1 MKKSKEK
8 LGQILLKEG
17 LITEEQL
24 NKAIDIQ
31 KKEGTRLGETLIN
44 LGMVTEKDIVIA
56 MAKQLSIPYASYAK
70 GLLKPAKDQELS
82 KLIPEDYA
90 RRNMILPISRHMN
103 SLTVAF
109 MDPLNLIAIDN
120 LKRMT
125 GCEINPII
133 ATKSDLQ
140 RAIDEFYGK
149 EDLLKDAISDSYELE
164 EFKAEKD
171 VEEDLSLDDLIA
183 RAEEAPVVKLV
194 DLILMQAIK
203 DRASDIHLEPFKNK
217 INIRYRIDGVLYE
230 IPPPAK
236 HLLPAIVS
244 RVKILANLDI
254 AERRLPQDGAFLV
267 KVENKNIDIRVSTVP
282 AIYGEKVV
290 MRILDKSAT
299 PLNLGELGFE
309 PDDLEKFRR
318 AIISPHGLIL
328 ITGPTGSGKT
338 TTLYAALNE
347 IKSPHENIST
357 VEDPVEYKLEG
368 INQVQIK
375 PAIGLTFA
383 STLRAFLRQDPDIIM
398 VGEVRDLETGQI
410 CIRASLTGHLVLSTL
425 HTNDAPSAI
434 SRLID
439 IGLEPYL
446 ISSSLIMVGAQ
457 RLVRRLCPEC
467 KEAYETT
474 PALVKDFG
482 IKQEL
487 LYKPKGCDYC
497 GHTGYRGRIAIYE
510 IILMNDQLRE
520 LVARHATLGEIRSK
534 VQEIGMRT
542 LLQSGIKKAEE
553 GVTSI
558 EEVLSITMV
567 AGEGL
572 VI

>member
-1 MKKSKEK
+1 MKKSREK

-24 NKAIDIQ
+24 EKAIEIQ
-31 KKEGTRLGETLIN
+31 KKDGARLGDTLIN
-44 LGMVTEKDIVIA
+44 LGIVTEKDIVIA

-70 GLLKPAKDQELS
+70 GLLKPAENQDLA
-82 KLIPEDYA
+82 KLVPEDYA
-90 RRNMILPISRHMN
+90 RRNMLIPVSRHIN

-109 MDPLNLIAIDN
+109 MDPLDLITIDN

-125 GCEINPII
+125 GCDINPII
-133 ATKSDLQ
+133 AAKSDLQ
-140 RAIDEFYGK
+140 RAIDEFYGR

-164 EFKAEKD
+164 EFKIEKD
-171 VEEDLSLDDLIA
+171 LVEDLSLDDLIA

-230 IPPPAK
+230 IPPPSK

-244 RVKILANLDI
+244 RIKILSNLDI
-254 AERRLPQDGAFLV
+254 AERRLPQDGVFFV
-267 KVENKNIDIRVSTVP
+267 KVENKDIDIRVSTVP
-282 AIYGEKVV
+282 AIFGEKVV
-290 MRILDKSAT
+290 MRILDKSST
-299 PLNLGELGFE
+299 PLNLGDLGFDPE
-309 PDDLEKFRR
+309 ELEKFRK
-318 AIISPHGLIL
+318 AIISPHGLVL
-328 ITGPTGSGKT
+328 VTGPTGSGKT

-347 IKSPHENIST
+347 IKSPRKNIST

-375 PAIGLTFA
+375 PNIGFTFSIA
-383 STLRAFLRQDPDIIM
+383 LRAFLRQDPDIIM
-398 VGEVRDLETGQI
+398 VGEVRDLETAQI

-439 IGLEPYL
+439 IGVEPYL

-474 PALVKDFG
+474 PSLAKDFG

-497 GHTGYRGRIAIYE
+497 SHTGYRGRVAIYE
-510 IILMNDQLRE
+510 IIFINDKLRE
-520 LVARHATLGEIRSK
+520 MITRRASLKEIK
-534 VQEIGMRT
+534 DKIKEFGLKT
-542 LLQSGIKKAEE
+542 LLYSGIKKAEE
-553 GVTSI
+553 GLTSI
-558 EEVLSITMV
+558 EEVLSITLV
-567 AGEGL
+567 AGEE
-572 VI
+572 

>member
-309 PDDLEKFRR
+309 LDDLEKFRR

>member
-1 MKKSKEK
+1 
-8 LGQILLKEG
+8 
-17 LITEEQL
+17 
-24 NKAIDIQ
+24 
-31 KKEGTRLGETLIN
+31 
-44 LGMVTEKDIVIA
+44 
-56 MAKQLSIPYASYAK
+56 
-70 GLLKPAKDQELS
+70 
-82 KLIPEDYA
+82 
-90 RRNMILPISRHMN
+90 
-103 SLTVAF
+103 
-109 MDPLNLIAIDN
+109 
-120 LKRMT
+120 
-125 GCEINPII
+125 
-133 ATKSDLQ
+133 
-140 RAIDEFYGK
+140 
-149 EDLLKDAISDSYELE
+149 
-164 EFKAEKD
+164 
-171 VEEDLSLDDLIA
+171 
-183 RAEEAPVVKLV
+183 
-194 DLILMQAIK
+194 
-203 DRASDIHLEPFKNK
+203 
-217 INIRYRIDGVLYE
+217 
-230 IPPPAK
+230 
-236 HLLPAIVS
+236 
-244 RVKILANLDI
+244 
-254 AERRLPQDGAFLV
+254 
-267 KVENKNIDIRVSTVP
+267 
-282 AIYGEKVV
+282 
-290 MRILDKSAT
+290 
-299 PLNLGELGFE
+299 
-309 PDDLEKFRR
+309 
-318 AIISPHGLIL
+318 
-328 ITGPTGSGKT
+328 
-338 TTLYAALNE
+338 
-347 IKSPHENIST
+347 
-357 VEDPVEYKLEG
+357 
-368 INQVQIK
+368 
-375 PAIGLTFA
+375 
-383 STLRAFLRQDPDIIM
+383 
-398 VGEVRDLETGQI
+398 
-410 CIRASLTGHLVLSTL
+410 L

>member
-1 MKKSKEK
+1 MKKSREK

-17 LITEEQL
+17 LVTEEQME
-24 NKAIDIQ
+24 KAINIQ
-31 KKEGTRLGETLIN
+31 QKEGTRLGETLIN
-44 LGMVTEKDIVIA
+44 LGIVTEKDIVIA

-70 GLLKPAKDQELS
+70 GLLKPAENQDLA
-82 KLIPEDYA
+82 KLVPEDYA
-90 RRNMILPISRHMN
+90 RRNMLLPISKHM
-103 SLTVAF
+103 SSMTVAF
-109 MDPLNLIAIDN
+109 MDPLDLITIDN

-125 GCEINPII
+125 NCDINPII
-133 ATKSDLQ
+133 ATKTDLQ

-164 EFKAEKD
+164 EFKIEKNA
-171 VEEDLSLDDLIA
+171 EEDLSLDDLIA
-183 RAEEAPVVKLV
+183 SAEEAPVVKLV

-203 DRASDIHLEPFKNK
+203 DRASDIHIEPFKNK

-230 IPPPAK
+230 IPPPAR

-244 RVKILANLDI
+244 RIKILSNLDI
-254 AERRLPQDGAFLV
+254 AERRLPQDGVFFV
-267 KVENKNIDIRVSTVP
+267 KVDNKGIDIRVSTIP
-282 AIYGEKVV
+282 AIFGEKVV
-290 MRILDKSAT
+290 LRILDKSAT
-299 PLNLGELGFE
+299 PLNLGDLGFDPE
-309 PDDLEKFRR
+309 ELEKFRR
-318 AIISPHGLIL
+318 AINSPHGLIL

-347 IKSPHENIST
+347 IKSPRKNIST

-375 PAIGLTFA
+375 TNIGFTFA
-383 STLRAFLRQDPDIIM
+383 GALRAFLRQDPDIIM
-398 VGEVRDLETGQI
+398 VGEVRDLETAQI

-474 PALVKDFG
+474 PALAKDLG

-497 GHTGYRGRIAIYE
+497 SHTGYRGRVAIYE
-510 IILMNDQLRE
+510 IVLMNDKLRE
-520 LVARHATLGEIRSK
+520 LIARGASLGEIK
-534 VQEIGMRT
+534 DKIKELGLKT
-542 LLQSGIKKAEE
+542 LLKSGLKKAEE
-553 GVTSI
+553 GITSV
-558 EEVLSITMV
+558 EEVLSITLV
-567 AGEGL
+567 AGEE
-572 VI
+572 

>member
-1 MKKSKEK
+1 MKKSREK

-17 LITEEQL
+17 LVTEEQL
-24 NKAIDIQ
+24 EKAIDIQ

-44 LGMVTEKDIVIA
+44 LGIVTEKDIVIA

-70 GLLKPAKDQELS
+70 GLLKPAENQDLA
-82 KLIPEDYA
+82 KLVPEDYA
-90 RRNMILPISRHMN
+90 RRNMLLPISRHMS

-109 MDPLNLIAIDN
+109 MDPLDLITIDN

-125 GCEINPII
+125 NCEINPII
-133 ATKSDLQ
+133 ATKTDLQ

-164 EFKAEKD
+164 EFKIEKD

-203 DRASDIHLEPFKNK
+203 DRASDIHIEPFKNK

-230 IPPPAK
+230 IPPPAR

-244 RVKILANLDI
+244 RIKILSNLDI
-254 AERRLPQDGAFLV
+254 AERRLPQDGVFFV
-267 KVENKNIDIRVSTVP
+267 KVDNKGIDIRVSTVP
-282 AIYGEKVV
+282 TIFGEKVAL
-290 MRILDKSAT
+290 RILDKSAT
-299 PLNLGELGFE
+299 PLDLEELGFDPE
-309 PDDLEKFRR
+309 ELEKVRR
-318 AIISPHGLIL
+318 AINSPYGLIL
-328 ITGPTGSGKT
+328 LTGPTGSGKT

-347 IKSPHENIST
+347 IKSPRKNIST

-375 PAIGLTFA
+375 PNIGFTFA
-383 STLRAFLRQDPDIIM
+383 GALRAFLRQDPDIIM
-398 VGEVRDLETGQI
+398 VGEVRDLETAQI

-434 SRLID
+434 ARLID

-457 RLVRRLCPEC
+457 RLIRRLCPEC

-474 PALVKDFG
+474 PALAKDLE

-510 IILMNDQLRE
+510 IIVINDKLRE
-520 LVARHATLGEIRSK
+520 LIARGASLGEIK
-534 VQEIGMRT
+534 DKIKEFNLKT
-542 LLQSGIKKAEE
+542 LLKSGLKKAEE
-553 GVTSI
+553 GITTI
-558 EEVLSITMV
+558 EEVLSITLV
-567 AGEGL
+567 AGEE
-572 VI
+572 